1 MSGMSKGGLFLLPP
15 ELLSGTWRS
24 TCIVIVVVSTLG
36 TRRRVYIPCSP
47 WSHRNDCC
55 HWVKRLFKTRCL
67 TRPDLS
73 NWVTP
78 RKWSDIHT
86 LFKKKQW
93 KKNIQPLMRK
103 RMFFEHNNPFFF
115 FVLIFFFLSNK
126 RRWCNADE
134 SHDVKKRRFI
144 RTLGGRGIS
153 RPAAECSGSL
163 RYVKFLS
170 LSLYIS
176 THLSNVTRYTH

>member
-24 TCIVIVVVSTLG
+24 TCIVIVVVSRLG

-78 RKWSDIHT
+78 RKWSDIHA
-86 LFKKKQW
+86 LFMME
-93 KKNIQPLMRK
+93 KKNNEKKHTTTDEKTYVFSNTTIL
-103 RMFFEHNNPFFF
+103 FFF
-115 FVLIFFFLSNK
+115 CSYLFLPFEQKTLMQRWWITRCEETKIYSDF
-126 RRWCNADE
+126 RR
-134 SHDVKKRRFI
+134 
-144 RTLGGRGIS
+144 
-153 RPAAECSGSL
+153 SGYL
-163 RYVKFLS
+163 
-170 LSLYIS
+170 
-176 THLSNVTRYTH
+176 